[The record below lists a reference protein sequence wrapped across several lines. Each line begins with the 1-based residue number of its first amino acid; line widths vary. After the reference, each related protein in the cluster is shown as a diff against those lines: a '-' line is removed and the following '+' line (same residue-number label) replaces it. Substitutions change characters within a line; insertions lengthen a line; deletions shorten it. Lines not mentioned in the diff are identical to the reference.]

1 MKPVK
6 EMKAIK
12 ITLINIKSN
21 LKEQAQDWRDN
32 WSVLV
37 NTNSQKLLL
46 LGQRQKF
53 ELKEQNELRVNPK
66 HLAYYMLLWIAC
78 VDNYC
83 NLHYVPKAKHSKY
96 PKRTEWDSSEKKF

>member
-1 MKPVK
+1 
-6 EMKAIK
+6 MKAIK

-46 LGQRQKF
+46 LEWGWRFKL
-53 ELKEQNELRVNPK
+53 EEQDEPRVNPK
-66 HLAYYMLLWIAC
+66 YPAYYTLL
-78 VDNYC
+78 
-83 NLHYVPKAKHSKY
+83 
-96 PKRTEWDSSEKKF
+96 